1 MLEKL
6 SVEFIR
12 FLLLV
17 STYMCRCASVF
28 ALKRVCEYMCALVS
42 VGARQSPANT
52 AATVRRVSVQRCRED
67 TSKRV
72 QPERSLRACLAS

>member
-28 ALKRVCEYMCALVS
+28 ALKRVCECMCALVS
-42 VGARQSPANT
+42 VGERWRATVACQHRCHCPARFRAALSGGHIKASPAGT
-52 AATVRRVSVQRCRED
+52 
-67 TSKRV
+67 
-72 QPERSLRACLAS
+72 